1 MNKIPFALG
10 TAAGVAAEEQRAEAS
25 TSQSARGQ
33 AVFAGLVVARRG
45 KPFTVLSIN
54 ADNLTTKLGEPLH
67 PRTGVHFE
75 PIRHLAQATMGGRG
89 YAVRVVPS
97 DMRIP
102 VIRLKETNVQQAP
115 KTVDFNLSTCTM
127 TADKTTIKGDGKD
140 KVTVAFTAKDSAGNL
155 LTGLTGIQFQSI
167 SQIKPTMGDMWEVNG
182 SYFVEVT
189 ANRAMPFMLIVLND
203 SYRIGTFSVNVD
215 VAPAI
220 VSPDESS
227 ITITPDVIDDDGHDF
242 ATVTFTALDE
252 DGNAVTGVGNIDFM
266 INSSTS
272 VVMSAISEP
281 QPGVYTVRVF
291 GTSPGTISIFPR
303 QNKVVLAPL
312 QVDVRLMDVTTTG
325 KISPTTSQFDIF
337 PTVLYG
343 DDKDIVTITFDAIAA
358 NGAMIKG
365 IKDLTFRVETATKT
379 EILTPVEASSGVY
392 RAQFHTTDFGD
403 ATVTPVQ
410 GTTDIANLKAALK
423 VMQAIPVVPSLSTLT
438 MNKVRM
444 VNNGTDVTTLT
455 ATLLGAG
462 GIAAAAARQ
471 IEFEVV
477 KGQATLG
484 QYSES
489 KPGILTVSLTSRY
502 TGDIEVIIKQY
513 GVQIGTLS
521 ATVFSAPV
529 PALNPVTSS
538 LALDKYVIQENGTD
552 EIQVTFTAKDAQN
565 WAMSGLSSLR
575 FVVTGYQNGGVTITN
590 PVESASN
597 NGVYTAKLSAT
608 KRGSGSVTVYNS
620 GVRLGSIEVPFGVT
634 PTHGVI
640 EIPNS
645 DITLSKTSILANN
658 RDKVTVSVA
667 LLDGFKDAITGR
679 TDVTL
684 SITGLT
690 GIVSDSPTLV
700 ETTAGSGIYTT
711 TLHTLSDG
719 IAVIRVMAGGVTL
732 SLPDR
737 NLTCIRVRGIVD
749 PSVSTMT
756 IIGSPIYDN
765 NAQQAIAQFAAI
777 DGLGNPVTSLSV
789 TFDVPNGSN
798 LTVGNVSESNGVYTA
813 QIRGTV
819 IGTFSIDAEVNG
831 TPVAGASADLTVRA
845 APVVDVGN
853 TIFSHSGT
861 IVADGN
867 ATLLISV
874 DVRDQYNQKM
884 DASKVTLRKENLP
897 NVTVAV
903 SDNGAS
909 TGVVIFAVSGTSYFS
924 NDGTL
929 YAQYNGKD
937 IDATTKAYSFH
948 VTPAPGVIDISK
960 AATSLVIHPAI
971 MDGNNR
977 DTATLTLSLMD
988 GLDKRVTNIASE
1000 LEFRC
1005 SLTGVNIK
1013 AITESGFGTGM
1024 YQADV
1029 TATVGGN
1036 AVFTAYRNN
1045 KQIGTLNVSLALN
1058 DVSGIVS
1065 ASDSYFD
1072 LSDTSVFASGIG
1084 ADKSVMTLEVKDA
1097 LLQPQSNLNVG
1108 FNSDKPGM
1116 LIFTTAQ
1123 MVSDGEYT
1131 AEVTSTHPGD
1141 YIIWP
1146 VIDSVEYPSMGMKM
1160 TFKELPKLDITN
1172 PGTGFTVGSS
1182 KPANGTDHIDVV
1194 FTAYDQYGNLFPDLV
1209 GLTLSLT
1216 RASGDSS
1223 GITSTRFTNNQ
1234 DGTYTAK
1241 ITSSKVVA
1249 MNVQLMLNG
1258 TLMAYTA
1265 KQASFVALHGVIT
1278 SAFTSMAIAPKTI
1291 KGNGIEEA
1299 TITIT
1304 AKDAYND
1311 VVTGLTTLTVDC
1323 APPSSTTTITG
1334 VTERGNGVYEATLKS
1349 TDHGHFT
1356 INLLVGGVGLGVSD
1370 TLAITD
1376 MRGVLDDGRST
1387 IAFQD
1392 GQFNA
1397 VLSNRSNFTPTIQD
1411 TELVE
1416 KITFEARDLFGSPVT
1431 GLNMGRSLKFVQ
1443 TSGTSTPNIIAG
1455 SEESPGTYTMYI
1467 WSRSVIPDLAY
1478 AVEYN
1483 NKQLSKNTG
1492 AIHVNAATP
1501 VDLTHSVVSLSKTT
1515 ITGNGSDTC
1524 TVTATL
1530 VDAAGNPIT
1539 GVDDL
1544 AIALT
1549 PSDVSNH
1556 VGQFTES
1563 GNGVYVASI
1572 TSTSDSP
1579 TFTLSVNIGAGKVT
1593 GNDFTLNV
1601 TNLHGISNIGESSIT
1616 LSSASLTAVLS
1627 ERVNFTPATND
1638 RKYVA
1643 TITVILKDFFG
1654 TEISGLTMG
1663 AGKELELVQAS
1674 GSMDMQFIYSGELR
1688 SGIYRAYVWVKNGGS
1703 GTIGI
1708 KVKGSR
1714 LVGEESAI
1722 ITATDAAPIDNSR
1735 ALFTVSK
1742 TQITG
1747 NDTDSTTLTL
1757 TVKDTNGYVVSGL
1770 DNVSF
1775 STSPVSTKNTMT
1787 SVVENN
1793 GVYSA
1798 TLTSKSSGQLNVMA
1812 YIGTTQIGSN
1822 VISIINAVGIIAP
1835 STSSFVTN
1843 KTAILTALPS
1853 RNFVPRETNTAY
1865 VAEIKLTVKDIF
1877 GDAVQGL
1884 SLGRGMDIDF
1894 YEANLASGL
1903 NIIPLGELQDG
1914 VYSAYVY
1921 ATKEQNYSIGL
1932 KYQGASFPA
1941 ITPVRVNAVYE
1952 TLDANRSTV
1961 NITPDRNNSSKVV
1974 VQLHLVGPDGNSWDR
1989 ANLAADGFTVNYSS
2003 TNTDSNPGYGVTTVP
2018 AIKLVNG
2025 VPQVILQASKL
2036 DKEISAIYELRKDGV
2051 KTALN
2056 EFTVTFKPEIGIMVG
2071 SESEFTADKRAIAP
2085 DASDYTMLHFI
2096 GKDFY
2101 GNPAYMDAGD
2111 IEFVGDTDTI
2121 IGTAFSFYESAGL
2134 KFSAR
2139 ISMAAT
2145 TTDTQKVIRVLYKGA
2160 LLPGVSLTLN
2170 VVSMPSFLH
2179 SSIDTNPVGI
2189 SKADADDEIMLKLVL
2204 QDANGNSLVGKLE
2217 QSTISFDVSPKAG
2230 DVTIEGTSGTDYYI
2244 AKFKGNGG
2252 GNGDVQIKPMVSGQ
2266 DFYIY
2271 LTIFIENKNVFDPS
2285 KSTLTFA
2292 YPNYFTQIPGI
2303 ENAKFTA
2310 HLVRTDGT
2318 PLLGANT
2325 LPSSLKGIAT
2335 PGSQVTFTNVTEV
2348 GNGNYTFGIN
2358 YGGNNNIAVTLG
2370 QSING
2375 SSPVTTQPVNL
2386 AKMVFREASYSYS
2399 RVEFSPSL
2407 TRWHWTDRI
2416 GVKITLK
2423 NSNQGLIPYM
2433 PASLFKGLLRQD
2445 ISSVTTFT
2453 ELTPVN
2459 FQETGTKGVYTM
2471 EFDIPDGKAGRF
2483 LFDVTA
2489 NGKHVLSSPTTI
2501 IVIEPFNPAIVVSTD
2516 ITLEPASIAIGQQ
2529 SVAHVRLLD
2538 ANSSQLSGL
2547 EGMLSMSAM
2556 TQGVISITGPVLNQ
2570 NMPGTYDFTL
2580 TGVGEGYTVF
2590 IVHIDTKG
2598 LVDNTEL
2605 SVTKFP
2611 VDKSV
2616 PDPYMPNVY
2625 VYWTPDE
2632 ASYTSGSPIS
2642 IVANLRPFSGSYT
2655 IYAGHKEL
2663 LAVEGGTMTTPIDQG
2678 SGSYRFTVT
2687 PNGSKP
2693 YIKIYFNGTE
2703 ISSKPVLTS
2712 RSMSREPD
2720 NFFLSNSALQT
2731 EKNLSSGDGD
2741 TVDIAFIARD
2751 IDLQPIEGLSVT
2763 FRADNPLVSFSPVER
2778 MPKGI
2783 YMATMTTHSFNYD
2796 VTITALVDGVE
2807 TDLTAVV
2814 VVAPQQFDDQPQEA
2828 STVPAVSTRSA
2839 NSLYPVIAPA
2849 DGVSQMVAT
2858 LNPVDKHGNPI
2869 FGADFLLV
2877 AQPGCVA
2884 VDISPTEE
2892 KTPGTY
2898 TAVITSNVKGA
2909 VILAW
2914 YCDGVFIQANQ
2925 RGAFSDLIQDYAAA
2939 EPELDDAH
2947 ELTSRAMLPR
2957 VQVAPAAPAAPV
2969 YIQVVKDTIGPDE
2982 TLQLEPDDLLVIA
2995 ADDGDNSIN
3004 RMISIAPDVAYPK
3017 LWDLKLIEVNN
3028 MGIASI
3034 IEMLRFSLDHN
3045 ATDAAGNPL
3054 WLPVRLENA
3063 GSRLAALVKPN
3074 SDFPDTFKEMP
3085 AEAFVGGYDGT
3096 LSTLSVNDYR
3106 KALRAL
3112 EASTVNYTAV
3122 LSLGVYDQDVLTMLA
3137 QHARAVRVDMFAD
3150 VPPAYNPIEAMQF
3163 AASLGLGM
3171 FSNVSLYHFPYSSR
3185 DVYTREQVVFGLSGD
3200 AFVAKA
3206 RGVTQVQGI
3215 GGWHFSPAGESRGSI
3230 LRRSIQPLYAD
3241 DAIDRE
3247 EYVRLRIN
3255 PVAPGLNG
3263 MWQIDDSLTTYQHE
3277 NGLHYQHVS
3286 SVLNALARDIN
3297 DICSVLKHEPGENL
3311 KISMEREI
3319 PLLMDEYVRCGALVM
3334 PKDTTQDA
3342 FPYKFSIESTEF
3354 DGWRIR
3360 YGVCVVGTARR
3371 IMCEPVEI
3379 R

>member
-89 YAVRVVPS
+89 YAVRVVPP

-127 TADKTTIKGDGKD
+127 TADKTAIKGDGKD
-140 KVTVAFTAKDSAGNL
+140 KVTIEFTAKDSAGNL
-155 LTGLTGIQFQSI
+155 LTGLTGIQFQTI

-215 VAPAI
+215 VTPAI

-227 ITITPDVIDDDGHDF
+227 ISITPDVIDDDGHDF
-242 ATVTFTALDE
+242 ATVTFTARDE
-252 DGNAVTGVGNIDFM
+252 DGYPVTGVDNIDFM

-272 VVMSAISEP
+272 VVLSAITEP
-281 QPGVYTVRVF
+281 QPGVYSVRVF

-325 KISPTTSQFDIF
+325 VISPTTSQFDIF

-343 DDKDIVTITFDAIAA
+343 DDKDVVTITFDAIAA

-365 IKDLTFRVETATKT
+365 ITDLTFRVDTATKK
-379 EILTPVEASSGVY
+379 EILTPVEVSSGVY
-392 RAQFHTTDFGD
+392 RAQFHTTDFGN

-410 GTTDIANLKAALK
+410 GTTDIANLQAALK
-423 VMQAIPVVPSLSTLT
+423 VMQAIPVVPALSTIT

-444 VNNGTDVTTLT
+444 VNNGTDVTTIT

-462 GIAAAAARQ
+462 GVAAAAARQ

-489 KPGILTVSLTSRY
+489 KPGILTVNLTSRY

-552 EIQVTFTAKDAQN
+552 KIKVTFTAKDAQN
-565 WAMSGLSSLR
+565 WAMPGLSSLR
-575 FVVTGYQNGGVTITN
+575 FVVTGYQNGGVTVTN
-590 PVESASN
+590 PVETTSN
-597 NGVYTAKLSAT
+597 SGIYTATLTST
-608 KRGSGSVTVYNS
+608 KRGSGSVTVYNG
-620 GVRLGSIEVPFGVT
+620 GVQLGSVAVPFSVT

-645 DITLSKTSILANN
+645 DLTLSKTSILAN
-658 RDKVTVSVA
+658 DTDTVTVSVA
-667 LLDGFKDAITGR
+667 LQDGFKDAVTGR

-684 SITGLT
+684 NITGLNGVT
-690 GIVSDSPTLV
+690 VDSPTLV
-700 ETTAGSGIYTT
+700 ETLAGSGVYTT

-719 IAVIRVMAGGVTL
+719 IAIIRAVVGGVTL
-732 SLPDR
+732 SLAQR

-756 IIGSPIYDN
+756 ITGSPIYDN
-765 NAQQAIAQFAAI
+765 NTQQAVASFAAI
-777 DGLGNPVTSLSV
+777 DGLGNPINALKVS
-789 TFDVPNGSN
+789 FDVPNGSN

-831 TPVAGASADLTVRA
+831 SPVAGASADLTVRA
-845 APVVDVGN
+845 APVVSVAN
-853 TIFSHSGT
+853 TTFTHSGT

-867 ATLLISV
+867 GTLLISV

-897 NVTVAV
+897 NVTVTVA
-903 SDNGAS
+903 DNGAS

-924 NDGTL
+924 ADGTL
-929 YAQYNGKD
+929 YAQYNGRD
-937 IDATTKAYSFH
+937 IDTATKAYSFH
-948 VTPAPGVIDISK
+948 VTPAPGVIDITK
-960 AATSLVIHPAI
+960 AATSLVIHPAM

-977 DTATLTLSLMD
+977 DKATLTLSLMD

-1005 SLTGVNIK
+1005 NLTGVNIK

-1045 KQIGTLNVSLALN
+1045 KQIGSLTASLALN

-1065 ASDSYFD
+1065 ESDSFFD

-1097 LLQPQSNLNVG
+1097 LLQPLSNLNID
-1108 FNSDKPGM
+1108 FNSDNPGM

-1123 MVSDGEYT
+1123 MVSNGEYT

-1146 VIDSVEYPSMGMKM
+1146 VIDNVEYPSMGMKM
-1160 TFKELPKLDITN
+1160 TFKEMPKLDVSNT
-1172 PGTGFTVGSS
+1172 GTGFTVGGSQ
-1182 KPANGTDHIDVV
+1182 PANGVAHIDVI

-1209 GLTLSLT
+1209 GLTLSLS

-1223 GITSTRFTNNQ
+1223 GITSTSFTNNQ
-1234 DGTYTAK
+1234 DGTYTATIK
-1241 ITSSKVVA
+1241 SSKVVA
-1249 MNVQLMLNG
+1249 MNVRLMLNG
-1258 TLMAYTA
+1258 TLMTYAA

-1278 SAFTSMAIAPKTI
+1278 SAFSSVAISPKTI
-1291 KGNGIEEA
+1291 KGNGTEEA

-1311 VVTGLTTLTVDC
+1311 PVTGLTTLTVDC
-1323 APPSSTTTITG
+1323 APPSSTTSITG
-1334 VTERGNGVYEATLKS
+1334 VTERGNGVYEAKVKS
-1349 TDHGHFT
+1349 TDHGSFT
-1356 INLLVGGVGLGVSD
+1356 LNLLVGGVQLGVSD
-1370 TLAITD
+1370 TVAFTD

-1387 IAFQD
+1387 IAYED
-1392 GQFNA
+1392 GHFKA

-1416 KITFEARDLFGSPVT
+1416 KITFEARDMFGSPIT
-1431 GLNMGRSLKFVQ
+1431 GLNMGRNLKFVQ
-1443 TSGTSTPNIIAG
+1443 TSGTSAPNIIAG
-1455 SEESPGTYTMYI
+1455 SEESPGAYTMYI
-1467 WSRSVIPDLAY
+1467 WSRSVIPDLTY

-1483 NKQLSKNTG
+1483 NKRLSKNTG
-1492 AIHVNAATP
+1492 AIHVNTATP
-1501 VDLTHSVVSLSKTT
+1501 VDLTNSLVSLSKTT

-1544 AIALT
+1544 TIALT
-1549 PSDVSNH
+1549 PSEVSNH
-1556 VGQFTES
+1556 IGQFTES
-1563 GNGVYVASI
+1563 GSGVYVASI

-1579 TFTLSVNIGAGKVT
+1579 AFTLSVNIGAGKVT
-1593 GNDFTLNV
+1593 GNDYTLNV
-1601 TNLHGISNIGESSIT
+1601 TNLHGTSDIGESSIAVGST
-1616 LSSASLTAVLS
+1616 NLTAVLAD
-1627 ERVNFTPATND
+1627 RVNFEPPAND
-1638 RKYVA
+1638 QKHVA
-1643 TITVILKDFFG
+1643 AVTVTLKDFFG
-1654 TEISGLTMG
+1654 APITGLTMG

-1674 GSMDMQFIYSGELR
+1674 GSMAMQFIYGSELR
-1688 SGIYRAYVWVKNGGS
+1688 PGIYRCYVWVKNGGS
-1703 GTIGI
+1703 GTIGV

-1714 LVGEESAI
+1714 LQGEESATI
-1722 ITATDAAPIDNSR
+1722 NADPAAAISTSLSRFSASTDAINGNGTD
-1735 ALFTVSK
+1735 TVTYTLIMK
-1742 TQITG
+1742 DEDG
-1747 NDTDSTTLTL
+1747 NA
-1757 TVKDTNGYVVSGL
+1757 VSGL
-1770 DNVSF
+1770 GNVRFVLSPD
-1775 STSPVSTKNTMT
+1775 STDVTMT
-1787 SVVENN
+1787 SVVDN
-1793 GVYSA
+1793 GGTYTA
-1798 TLTSKSSGQLNVMA
+1798 TLTSVGKGSFNVTA
-1812 YIGTTQIGSN
+1812 YIGTTLLNTSSLTIR
-1822 VISIINAVGIIAP
+1822 NAVGVLAA
-1835 STSSFVTN
+1835 SKSSIVAT
-1843 KTAILTALPS
+1843 KADYKAILASRSFTPS
-1853 RNFVPRETNTAY
+1853 ASDTVY
-1865 VAEIKLTVKDIF
+1865 LAELKLTVIDIF
-1877 GDAVQGL
+1877 NNPVTGL
-1884 SLGRGMDIDF
+1884 TLGAGQDIEFVDS
-1894 YEANLASGL
+1894 YGANNIHFLYGKELAG
-1903 NIIPLGELQDG
+1903 G
-1914 VYSAYVY
+1914 VYTGYAYARKQGSNRIQV
-1921 ATKEQNYSIGL
+1921 
-1932 KYQGASFPA
+1932 KYKGVVVSTMQGAL
-1941 ITPVRVNAVYE
+1941 ITGTFEQPDISRSTFNAV
-1952 TLDANRSTV
+1952 TDSRDKARVDIKISLIGPNGISWSDA
-1961 NITPDRNNSSKVV
+1961 D
-1974 VQLHLVGPDGNSWDR
+1974 
-1989 ANLAADGFTVNYSS
+1989 LAAEGYTVAVSGND
-2003 TNTDSNPGYGVTTVP
+2003 TNQHVHALG
-2018 AIKLVNG
+2018 
-2025 VPQVILQASKL
+2025 L
-2036 DKEISAIYELRKDGV
+2036 DVISAIT
-2051 KTALN
+2051 KTAQWHQATITGHGITKQENVTYALLKNGVSIGMETIGGFMPPTGILN
-2056 EFTVTFKPEIGIMVG
+2056 G
-2071 SESEFTADKRAIAP
+2071 SGSTLTSDKQSIAP
-2085 DASDYTMLHFI
+2085 DGSDTATLTFI
-2096 GKDFY
+2096 AMDFY
-2101 GNPAYMDAGD
+2101 GNAAQITEGD
-2111 IEFVGDTDTI
+2111 IEFYGDSETTILNTQRSSDRFGLVTMTAEVKIASTSTDDKKTIGVNYKGKPLEHAEIDISIRVMPYFVNSLIDTD
-2121 IGTAFSFYESAGL
+2121 
-2134 KFSAR
+2134 
-2139 ISMAAT
+2139 
-2145 TTDTQKVIRVLYKGA
+2145 
-2160 LLPGVSLTLN
+2160 
-2170 VVSMPSFLH
+2170 
-2179 SSIDTNPVGI
+2179 PVGNTNV
-2189 SKADADDEIMLKLVL
+2189 DADGEIMMHLVL
-2204 QDANGNSLVGKLE
+2204 KDKNDVSVVGKVPE
-2217 QSTISFDVSPKAG
+2217 SMITFDISPKAG

-2244 AKFKGNGG
+2244 LKFKGNGSG
-2252 GNGDVQIKPMVSGQ
+2252 HGNIAIKPLVYGQ
-2266 DFYIY
+2266 DLYMFVTLFMSNTKIIDSQKSRV
-2271 LTIFIENKNVFDPS
+2271 TFPFD
-2285 KSTLTFA
+2285 A
-2292 YPNYFTQIPGI
+2292 YYTQIQGMDK
-2303 ENAKFTA
+2303 AVFTA
-2310 HLVRTDGT
+2310 HLVNSEGK
-2318 PLLGANT
+2318 PILGANT
-2325 LPSSLKGIAT
+2325 GASSLKAVASPKSGI
-2335 PGSQVTFTNVTEV
+2335 TFTSVTEV
-2348 GNGNYTFGIN
+2348 GNGDYTFGIT
-2358 YGGNNNIAVTLG
+2358 YGGTGPISIQVE

-2375 SSPVTTQPVNL
+2375 NYAISTMPL
-2386 AKMVFREASYSYS
+2386 DLDKMDYPSASANNSTLVFDPQATNY
-2399 RVEFSPSL
+2399 
-2407 TRWHWTDRI
+2407 RWTEKI
-2416 GVKITLK
+2416 GVKLTLK
-2423 NSNQGLIPYM
+2423 NRLNKPIPGM
-2433 PASLFKGLLRQD
+2433 PASIFKGFVLLGSAAASANSAQPALNF
-2445 ISSVTTFT
+2445 S
-2453 ELTPVN
+2453 ELGN
-2459 FQETGTKGVYTM
+2459 GVYKM
-2471 EFDIPDGKAGRF
+2471 EFDIPDGTVGDYSFYIEMNQTKVITPRTVKVVNP
-2483 LFDVTA
+2483 FDTSIIKSTDMSIDEYSIDVGAHTIAHVTILDA
-2489 NGKHVLSSPTTI
+2489 NGKPI
-2501 IVIEPFNPAIVVSTD
+2501 DN
-2516 ITLEPASIAIGQQ
+2516 LES
-2529 SVAHVRLLD
+2529 
-2538 ANSSQLSGL
+2538 
-2547 EGMLSMSAM
+2547 MLSMTAQTPGVM
-2556 TQGVISITGPVLNQ
+2556 TITGPVKNPS
-2570 NMPGTYDFTL
+2570 MVATYDFTL
-2580 TGVGEGYTVF
+2580 TAVGPGYSVF
-2590 IVHIDTKG
+2590 II
-2598 LVDNTEL
+2598 
-2605 SVTKFP
+2605 
-2611 VDKSV
+2611 
-2616 PDPYMPNVY
+2616 NV
-2625 VYWTPDE
+2625 
-2632 ASYTSGSPIS
+2632 
-2642 IVANLRPFSGSYT
+2642 
-2655 IYAGHKEL
+2655 
-2663 LAVEGGTMTTPIDQG
+2663 
-2678 SGSYRFTVT
+2678 
-2687 PNGSKP
+2687 
-2693 YIKIYFNGTE
+2693 NGTE
-2703 ISSKPVLTS
+2703 FIDNHELGVNSTTRSARVL
-2712 RSMSREPD
+2712 PD
-2720 NFFLSNSALQT
+2720 GLYLGNSTIMTEKSLSNG
-2731 EKNLSSGDGD
+2731 EGDM
-2741 TVDIAFIARD
+2741 VDVAFIARD
-2751 IDLQPIEGLSVT
+2751 VRSQPVNGLSVS

-2783 YMATMTTHSFNYD
+2783 YMTTMTTHSFNYD
-2796 VTITALVDGVE
+2796 VTVMALVDGVE
-2807 TDLTAVV
+2807 TELTAVV
-2814 VVAPQQFDDQPQEA
+2814 VVAPQNFSEEVQEA
-2828 STVPAVSTRSA
+2828 SAIPAVSTRSP

-2858 LNPVDKHGNPI
+2858 LNPVDKNGNPI

-2877 AQPGCVA
+2877 AQPGSVA
-2884 VDISPTEE
+2884 VEISPTVE
-2892 KTPGTY
+2892 KSPGTY
-2898 TAVITSNVKGA
+2898 TAAITSNAKGP
-2909 VILAW
+2909 VIVAW

-2925 RGAFSDLIQDYAAA
+2925 RGAFSDLIQTSAA
-2939 EPELDDAH
+2939 EEPEYSDEPENT
-2947 ELTSRAMLPR
+2947 ELSSRAIVPR
-2957 VQVAPAAPAAPV
+2957 PAPAAPVAPV

-2995 ADDGDNSIN
+2995 ADDGDSSTN

-3054 WLPVRLENA
+3054 WLPIRLESSN
-3063 GSRLAALVKPN
+3063 SRLAALVKPN

-3085 AEAFVGGYDGT
+3085 AEVFVGGYDGT
-3096 LSTLSVNDYR
+3096 LSMLSVDDYR

-3122 LSLGVYDQDVLTMLA
+3122 LSLGVYDQDVITMLA

-3150 VPPAYNPIEAMQF
+3150 VPPAYDPIEAMQF
-3163 AASLGLGM
+3163 AASLGLGT

-3230 LRRSIQPLYAD
+3230 LRRSIQPLFSED
-3241 DAIDRE
+3241 SIDRE

-3311 KISMEREI
+3311 KIAMEREI

-3342 FPYKFSIESTEF
+3342 FPYKFSVESTEF

-3371 IMCEPVEI
+3371 IMCEAVEI

>member
-102 VIRLKETNVQQAP
+102 VIRLKETSVQQAP

-127 TADKTTIKGDGKD
+127 TADKTAIKGDGND
-140 KVTVAFTAKDSAGNL
+140 KVTVEFTAKDSAGNL
-155 LTGLTGIQFQSI
+155 LTGLTGIQFQAI
-167 SQIKPTMGDMWEVNG
+167 SQIKPTMSDMWEVNG
-182 SYFVEVT
+182 SYFVEVS
-189 ANRAMPFMLIVLND
+189 ANRAVPFMLIVLND
-203 SYRIGTFSVNVD
+203 SYRVGTFSVNVD
-215 VAPAI
+215 VTPAI
-220 VSPDESS
+220 VSPDDSS

-242 ATVTFTALDE
+242 ATVTFTARDE
-252 DGNAVTGVGNIDFM
+252 DGNPVTGVNNIDFM

-272 VVMSAISEP
+272 VVLSAISEP
-281 QPGVYTVRVF
+281 KPGVYSVRVF

-303 QNKVVLAPL
+303 QNKAVLPPL
-312 QVDVRLMDVTTTG
+312 QVDVRLMDVTTSG
-325 KISPTTSQFDIF
+325 VISPTTSQFDIF

-343 DDKDIVTITFDAIAA
+343 DDKDIVTITFDAMAS

-365 IKDLTFRVETATKT
+365 IKDLTFRVNTATKT
-379 EILTPVEASSGVY
+379 EILTPIEVSSGVY

-410 GTTDIANLKAALK
+410 GTTDIANLQAALK
-423 VMQAIPVVPSLSTLT
+423 VMQAIPIVPALSTLT

-444 VNNGTDVTTLT
+444 VNNGTDTTTIT

-462 GIAAAAARQ
+462 SVAAAAARQ
-471 IEFEVV
+471 IEFEVA
-477 KGQATLG
+477 KGQATIG

-538 LALDKYVIQENGTD
+538 LALDKYDIQENGSD
-552 EIQVTFTAKDAQN
+552 DILVTFTAKDAQN
-565 WAMSGLSSLR
+565 WIMSGLSSLR
-575 FVVTGYQNGGVTITN
+575 FVVTGYQNGGVTVTN
-590 PVESASN
+590 PVETSPN
-597 NGVYTAKLSAT
+597 TGIYTATLTST
-608 KRGSGSVTVYNS
+608 KRGSGSVTVYNN
-620 GVRLGSIEVPFGVT
+620 GVQLGSISVPFTVT

-645 DITLSKTSILANN
+645 DLVLSKTSILAN
-658 RDKVTVSVA
+658 DTDMVTVSVA
-667 LLDGFKDAITGR
+667 LQDGFKAAISGR
-679 TDVTL
+679 KDVTL
-684 SITGLT
+684 SITGLNGVT
-690 GIVSDSPTLV
+690 VDSPTLV
-700 ETTAGSGIYTT
+700 EAVAGSGVYTT

-719 IAVIRVMAGGVTL
+719 IAIIRAVAGGVTL
-732 SLPDR
+732 SLAQR

-749 PSVSTMT
+749 PAVSTMT
-756 IIGSPIYDN
+756 ITGSPIYDN
-765 NAQQAIAQFAAI
+765 NAQQAVAEFAAI
-777 DGLGNPVTSLSV
+777 DGLGNPISSLTV

-798 LTVGNVSESNGVYTA
+798 LTVGNVSESNGVYSA
-813 QIRGTV
+813 LIRGTV

-831 TPVAGASADLTVRA
+831 TPVAGASADLDVRA
-845 APVVDVGN
+845 APVVHVAN
-853 TIFSHSGT
+853 TVFTHSGT
-861 IVADGN
+861 IVADGDP
-867 ATLLISV
+867 TLLISV

-897 NVTVAV
+897 DVTVTV

-924 NDGTL
+924 ANGTL
-929 YAQYNGKD
+929 YAQYNGTD
-937 IDATTKAYSFH
+937 IDAATKAYSFH
-948 VTPAPGVIDISK
+948 VTPAPGIIDITK
-960 AATSLVIHPAI
+960 AATSLVIHPAM

-988 GLDKRVTNIASE
+988 GLDKRVTNIAGE

-1005 SLTGVNIK
+1005 NLTGVNIK

-1045 KQIGTLNVSLALN
+1045 RQIGTLNVSLALN

-1065 ASDSYFD
+1065 AADSFFD

-1084 ADKSVMTLEVKDA
+1084 ADKSVMTLKVKDA
-1097 LLQPQSNLNVG
+1097 LLQPQSNLG
-1108 FNSDKPGM
+1108 ISFNSDKPGM

-1123 MVSDGEYT
+1123 MVSNGEYT

-1146 VIDSVEYPSMGMKM
+1146 VIDSVEYPAMGMKM

-1172 PGTGFTVGSS
+1172 TGTGFTVSGSQ
-1182 KPANGTDHIDVV
+1182 PANGVAHVDVV

-1209 GLTLSLT
+1209 GLTLSLS

-1234 DGTYTAK
+1234 DGTYTAN

-1258 TLMAYTA
+1258 TLMAYAA
-1265 KQASFVALHGVIT
+1265 KQASFVALHGAIT
-1278 SAFTSMAIAPKTI
+1278 SAFTSLAIAPKAI

-1311 VVTGLTTLTVDC
+1311 PVTGLTTLTVDC
-1323 APPSSTTTITG
+1323 APPSSTTSITG
-1334 VTERGNGVYEATLKS
+1334 VTERGNGVYEATVKS
-1349 TDHGHFT
+1349 TDHGSFT
-1356 INLLVGGVGLGVSD
+1356 LNLLVGGVQLGVSD
-1370 TLAITD
+1370 TVSITD
-1376 MRGVLDDGRST
+1376 MRGVLDDSRST

-1392 GQFNA
+1392 GQFKA
-1397 VLSNRSNFTPTIQD
+1397 VLANRSNFTPTIQD
-1411 TELVE
+1411 TEMVE
-1416 KITFEARDLFGSPVT
+1416 KITFEARDLFGSPIT
-1431 GLNMGRSLKFVQ
+1431 GLNMGRNLTFVQ
-1443 TSGTSTPNIIAG
+1443 TSGTSAPNIIAG

-1483 NKQLSKNTG
+1483 NTRLSKNTG
-1492 AIHVNAATP
+1492 AIHVNTATP
-1501 VDLTHSVVSLSKTT
+1501 IDLTHSLVSLSKTT

-1544 AIALT
+1544 TMALV

-1563 GNGVYVASI
+1563 GSGVYVASI

-1593 GNDFTLNV
+1593 GNDYTLNV
-1601 TNLHGISNIGESSIT
+1601 TNLHGASDIGKSSISPGRT
-1616 LSSASLTAVLS
+1616 YLTAILAD
-1627 ERVNFTPATND
+1627 RVNFTPPAND
-1638 RKYVA
+1638 QTHVVPL
-1643 TITVILKDFFG
+1643 TVTLNDFFDAPI
-1654 TEISGLTMG
+1654 TGLTMG

-1674 GSMDMQFIYSGELR
+1674 GSMDMQFIYSAELR
-1688 SGIYRAYVWVKNGGS
+1688 PGIYRCYVWVKNSGS
-1703 GTIGI
+1703 GTIGV

-1714 LVGEESAI
+1714 LIGEESVSINADPATAI
-1722 ITATDAAPIDNSR
+1722 STSLSQFSASTDAIVGNGTD
-1735 ALFTVSK
+1735 TV
-1742 TQITG
+1742 TYTLIINDEDG
-1747 NDTDSTTLTL
+1747 NA
-1757 TVKDTNGYVVSGL
+1757 VSGL
-1770 DNVSF
+1770 GNVRFTLSPD
-1775 STSPVSTKNTMT
+1775 STDVTMT
-1787 SVVENN
+1787 PVVDNN
-1793 GVYSA
+1793 GTYTA
-1798 TLTSKSSGQLNVMA
+1798 TLKSVGKGTFNVAA
-1812 YIGTTQIGSN
+1812 YIGTTLIKTSSLT
-1822 VISIINAVGIIAP
+1822 IRNAVGVLAA
-1835 STSSFVTN
+1835 SKSSIVATKADYKAVLASRSFT
-1843 KTAILTALPS
+1843 PS
-1853 RNFVPRETNTAY
+1853 RSDTAY
-1865 VAEIKLTVKDIF
+1865 LAELKLTVIDIF
-1877 GDAVQGL
+1877 NNPVTGL
-1884 SLGRGMDIDF
+1884 TLG
-1894 YEANLASGL
+1894 A
-1903 NIIPLGELQDG
+1903 
-1914 VYSAYVY
+1914 
-1921 ATKEQNYSIGL
+1921 
-1932 KYQGASFPA
+1932 
-1941 ITPVRVNAVYE
+1941 
-1952 TLDANRSTV
+1952 
-1961 NITPDRNNSSKVV
+1961 
-1974 VQLHLVGPDGNSWDR
+1974 
-1989 ANLAADGFTVNYSS
+1989 
-2003 TNTDSNPGYGVTTVP
+2003 
-2018 AIKLVNG
+2018 
-2025 VPQVILQASKL
+2025 
-2036 DKEISAIYELRKDGV
+2036 
-2051 KTALN
+2051 
-2056 EFTVTFKPEIGIMVG
+2056 
-2071 SESEFTADKRAIAP
+2071 
-2085 DASDYTMLHFI
+2085 
-2096 GKDFY
+2096 GK
-2101 GNPAYMDAGD
+2101 D
-2111 IEFVGDTDTI
+2111 IEFVDSYGANNIHFLYGTELAGGVY
-2121 IGTAFSFYESAGL
+2121 IGYAY
-2134 KFSAR
+2134 AR
-2139 ISMAAT
+2139 KQGSNRI
-2145 TTDTQKVIRVLYKGA
+2145 QVKYKGA
-2160 LLPGVSLTLN
+2160 VVSTMQGALITGTFEQPDISRSTFNAVTDSRDKARVDIKISLIGPNGISWGDADLAAEGYTVAISGNDTNQHVHALGLDVISAITKTAQWHHVTITGHGITEQENVTYALLKNGVSTGMETTGGFMPPTGILNGSGSTLTTDKDSIAPDGSDTATLTFTGKDYYGNAAQITEGDIAFYGDSETTILN
-2170 VVSMPSFLH
+2170 IHRSTDRFGLVTMTAEVKIASTSTDDKKTIGVNYKGNPLAHAEIDISIRVMPYFGNSM
-2179 SSIDTNPVGI
+2179 IDTFPVGNTDV
-2189 SKADADDEIMLKLVL
+2189 DADGEVIMHLVL
-2204 QDANGNSLVGKLE
+2204 KDKN
-2217 QSTISFDVSPKAG
+2217 DVSVIGKVPESMITFEISPDAG
-2230 DVTIEGTSGTDYYI
+2230 NVTIEGTSGTDYYI
-2244 AKFKGNGG
+2244 LKFKGNGSG
-2252 GNGDVQIKPMVSGQ
+2252 HGNISVKPIVYGQ
-2266 DFYIY
+2266 DMYMFVSLSMTNTKI
-2271 LTIFIENKNVFDPS
+2271 IDAS
-2285 KSTLTFA
+2285 KSRLTFPYDA
-2292 YPNYFTQIPGI
+2292 YYTQIQGMDK
-2303 ENAKFTA
+2303 ALFTA
-2310 HLVRTDGT
+2310 HLVNLNGN
-2318 PLLGANT
+2318 PILGANT
-2325 LPSSLKGIAT
+2325 GTSSLKPVASPSSGI
-2335 PGSQVTFTNVTEV
+2335 TFTDVKEV
-2348 GNGNYTFGIN
+2348 GNGNYTFGIV
-2358 YGGNNNIAVTLG
+2358 YGNSASISIQLE

-2375 SSPVTTQPVNL
+2375 NYAISTIPL
-2386 AKMVFREASYSYS
+2386 DLDKMDYPAVSTNYSTLVFDPQSTNY
-2399 RVEFSPSL
+2399 
-2407 TRWHWTDRI
+2407 RWTEKL
-2416 GVKITLK
+2416 GVKLTLK
-2423 NSNQGLIPYM
+2423 NRSNKPVSGM
-2433 PASLFKGLLRQD
+2433 PASIFKGFIYLVGTA
-2445 ISSVTTFT
+2445 VTANS
-2453 ELTPVN
+2453 ELPALN
-2459 FQETGTKGVYTM
+2459 FSDLGNGVYKM
-2471 EFDIPDGKAGRF
+2471 EFDIPDGTVGDYSFYIEMNHAK
-2483 LFDVTA
+2483 V
-2489 NGKHVLSSPTTI
+2489 TTI
-2501 IVIEPFNPAIVVSTD
+2501 HTVKVVNPFDTSIIKSTD
-2516 ITLEPASIAIGQQ
+2516 MSLDEYSLDVGAHT
-2529 SVAHVRLLD
+2529 VAHVTILD
-2538 ANSSQLSGL
+2538 ASGNPIDNL
-2547 EGMLSMSAM
+2547 ESMLTM
-2556 TQGVISITGPVLNQ
+2556 TAQTPGVMTITGPVKNPNLVA
-2570 NMPGTYDFTL
+2570 TYDFTL
-2580 TGVGEGYTVF
+2580 TAVGPGYSVF
-2590 IVHIDTKG
+2590 II
-2598 LVDNTEL
+2598 N
-2605 SVTKFP
+2605 
-2611 VDKSV
+2611 
-2616 PDPYMPNVY
+2616 
-2625 VYWTPDE
+2625 
-2632 ASYTSGSPIS
+2632 I
-2642 IVANLRPFSGSYT
+2642 
-2655 IYAGHKEL
+2655 
-2663 LAVEGGTMTTPIDQG
+2663 
-2678 SGSYRFTVT
+2678 
-2687 PNGSKP
+2687 
-2693 YIKIYFNGTE
+2693 NGTE
-2703 ISSKPVLTS
+2703 FIDNHELGVNSTT
-2712 RSMSREPD
+2712 RSARALPD
-2720 NFFLSNSALQT
+2720 GLYLGNSTIMTEKSLSNGEGDMVDVAL
-2731 EKNLSSGDGD
+2731 
-2741 TVDIAFIARD
+2741 IARD
-2751 IDLQPIEGLSVT
+2751 IRSQPVDGLSVS
-2763 FRADNPLVSFSPVER
+2763 FRADNPLVSFSPVEC

-2783 YMATMTTHSFNYD
+2783 YMTTMTTHSFNYD
-2796 VTITALVDGVE
+2796 VTVTALVDGVE
-2807 TDLTAVV
+2807 TELTAVV
-2814 VVAPQQFDDQPQEA
+2814 VVAPQHFPEEIQEA
-2828 STVPAVSTRSA
+2828 SAVPAVSTRSA

-2849 DGVSQMVAT
+2849 DGESQMVAT
-2858 LNPVDKHGNPI
+2858 LNPVDKHGKPI

-2877 AQPGCVA
+2877 AQKGCVA
-2884 VDISPTEE
+2884 VDISPTVE

-2925 RGAFSDLIQDYAAA
+2925 RGAFSDLIQSAAA
-2939 EPELDDAH
+2939 EPETDDMP
-2947 ELTSRAMLPR
+2947 EMRSRAMQSRAALAIPA
-2957 VQVAPAAPAAPV
+2957 APVAPAAPV

-2982 TLQLEPDDLLVIA
+2982 TLQLDADDLLVIA

-3004 RMISIAPDVAYPK
+3004 RLISITPDVSYPQ

-3074 SDFPDTFKEMP
+3074 SDFPQTFTEMP

-3096 LSTLSVNDYR
+3096 LSTLSVDDYR

-3122 LSLGVYDQDVLTMLA
+3122 LSLGTYDQDVITMLA

-3150 VPPAYNPIEAMQF
+3150 VPPAYDPIEAMQF
-3163 AASLGLGM
+3163 AASLGLGT

-3185 DVYTREQVVFGLSGD
+3185 DVFTREQVVFGLSGD
-3200 AFVAKA
+3200 AFVAKS

-3230 LRRSIQPLYAD
+3230 LRRSIQPLYSED
-3241 DAIDRE
+3241 SIDRE

-3342 FPYKFSIESTEF
+3342 FPYKFSVESTEF

-3371 IMCEPVEI
+3371 IMCEAVEI